1 METYNGITLYALGD
15 LDHDFVKIDC
25 TNTILLVISTT
36 MSIIPK
42 ALFAVL
48 PQYVFNPAYD
58 ANESYVSYKTH
69 GSRKYFNTNVSINGE
84 YFRSRSD
91 NRYFHIITKDYEI
104 KHISNIT
111 HFFPDSDLSD
121 QLYDINY
128 DPNKHVI
135 VLLQFTKNKGY
146 FVESNQ
152 AITVANPDVTILLNK
167 DITELL
173 TDRPKFIPL
182 PDDIM

>member
-1 METYNGITLYALGD
+1 
-15 LDHDFVKIDC
+15 
-25 TNTILLVISTT
+25 

-58 ANESYVSYKTH
+58 ANESHASYNAH

-91 NRYFHIITKDYEI
+91 NRYFRIVSKDCDI
-104 KHISNIT
+104 NHLSDLT
-111 HFFPDSDLSD
+111 HFYPDSILSSE
-121 QLYDINY
+121 LYDKNY
-128 DPNKHVI
+128 DPNKHAVVI
-135 VLLQFTKNKGY
+135 LQFTKNKRY
-146 FVESNQ
+146 YVESNQ
-152 AITVANPDVTILLNK
+152 AITVDNPDVTILLNK

-173 TDRPKFIPL
+173 TDRPKFVPL

>member
-1 METYNGITLYALGD
+1 MMIVSGSLYVHYEKLM
-15 LDHDFVKIDC
+15 VP
-25 TNTILLVISTT
+25 ILLTQILYEVYTS

-48 PQYVFNPAYD
+48 PQYVFNTAYD
-58 ANESYVSYKTH
+58 ANESYASYKTH
-69 GSRKYFNTNVSINGE
+69 GSRKHFNTNVSINGE

-91 NRYFHIITKDYEI
+91 NRYFRIITKDYDI

-121 QLYDINY
+121 QLYDTNY
-128 DPNKHVI
+128 DPNKHAI
-135 VLLQFTKNKGY
+135 VLLHITKNKGY

-152 AITVANPDVTILLNK
+152 AITVDNPDVTILLNK

-173 TDRPKFIPL
+173 TDRPKFVPL
-182 PDDIM
+182 PDDMM